1 VTENRSSLDAGAE
14 EQIVFIMVTRN
25 QCEKRSQ
32 NLLSRWACESSCSA
46 QPSNLVRGKRPGLAS
61 VVIPTLVS
69 HARL

>member
-32 NLLSRWACESSCSA
+32 NLLSRWACESSC
-46 QPSNLVRGKRPGLAS
+46 
-61 VVIPTLVS
+61 
-69 HARL
+69 